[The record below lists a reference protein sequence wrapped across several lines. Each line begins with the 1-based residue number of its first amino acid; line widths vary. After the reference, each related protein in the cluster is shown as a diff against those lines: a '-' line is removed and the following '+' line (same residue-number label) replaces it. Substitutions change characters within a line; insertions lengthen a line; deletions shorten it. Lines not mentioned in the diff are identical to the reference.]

1 MQLECEGVR
10 ERQRALTNS
19 SDKFLH
25 EESFVLAAFFEI
37 GRGQL
42 VVRVQAL
49 HETGF
54 LRHLN
59 GIACARE
66 SARVNARTALTMS

>member
-1 MQLECEGVR
+1 MSAKIVDTSMYREGEG
-10 ERQRALTNS
+10 ERVLTNS

-59 GIACARE
+59 SVACGRK
-66 SARVNARTALTMS
+66 SVLVN